1 MKEKMKI
8 MSIGD
13 IHGRNTWKKAIFG
26 SIADY
31 NHWRN
36 EIANGAKEAFEDQYP
51 NLQTMDKIIFV
62 GDYVDSFDVS
72 NVDMKLNL
80 EEIIHL
86 KREYPDKIVLL
97 IGNHD
102 VQYIVPHQICSGY
115 RPEMKYDFEDIF
127 RKNDDCFQLAYY
139 HETEADEDGRKKRTL
154 WTHAGVT
161 QGWLRSAKGLF
172 EVPTFKHKE
181 DFKDADLLRI
191 DELLNKMWQYRLGI
205 LFNVDSDSGGMSQ
218 WAGPV
223 WVRPRRLSWE
233 ALEGFDQVIGHTP
246 QRTIKTQIT
255 DNASESTRTDMIDTI
270 YLIDCLEHG
279 DGTVLI
285 KEY

>member
-1 MKEKMKI
+1 MKPKMKI

-31 NHWRN
+31 NHWRT
-36 EIANGAKEAFEDQYP
+36 EIDNGAKEAFEDQYP

-62 GDYVDSFDVS
+62 GDYVDSFDV
-72 NVDMKLNL
+72 NNIDMKLNL

-102 VQYIVPHQICSGY
+102 VSYIVPHQICSGY
-115 RPEMKYDFEDIF
+115 RPEMKHDFEDIY
-127 RKNDDCFQLAYY
+127 RKNDDCFQLAFY
-139 HETEADEDGRKKRTL
+139 HEREVEEGKIKRTL

-161 QGWLRSAKGLF
+161 QGWLKLLREIIQKPG
-172 EVPTFKHKE
+172 FKFLE
-181 DFKDADLLRI
+181 DFKDMELARI
-191 DELLNKMWQYRLGI
+191 DELLNKAWEYRLGV
-205 LFNVDSDSGGMSQ
+205 LFNVDGDSGGMSQ
-218 WAGPV
+218 YAGPV
-223 WVRPRRLSWE
+223 WIRPRRLSWE

-246 QRTIKTQIT
+246 QRTIKVQVTE
-255 DNASESTRTDMIDTI
+255 NASESTYTDLIDSI